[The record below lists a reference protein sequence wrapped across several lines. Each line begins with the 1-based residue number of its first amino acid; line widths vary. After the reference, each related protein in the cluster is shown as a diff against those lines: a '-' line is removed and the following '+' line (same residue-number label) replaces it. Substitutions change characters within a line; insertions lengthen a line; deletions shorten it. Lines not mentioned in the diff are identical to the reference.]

1 MNDKRAEP
9 RLRSLKGARIV
20 FNNGFSTMDC
30 MARNLS
36 PGGAKLVLQS
46 TVGIPDSFGLNFEDG
61 SRHNCS
67 VRWRTATELGISF
80 ED

>member
-1 MNDKRAEP
+1 MDDNRTEP

-36 PGGAKLVLQS
+36 SGGAKLVLPS
-46 TVGIPDSFGLNFEDG
+46 TAGIPDAFGLNFEDG
-61 SRHNCS
+61 RRHNCV
-67 VRWRTATELGISF
+67 VRWRTATELGVSF

>member
-1 MNDKRAEP
+1 
-9 RLRSLKGARIV
+9 
-20 FNNGFSTMDC
+20 MDC

>member
-1 MNDKRAEP
+1 MDDKRAEP

-36 PGGAKLVLQS
+36 PGGAKLVLPS
-46 TVGIPDSFGLNFEDG
+46 TAGIPDSFGLNFEDG
-61 SRHNCS
+61 KRHTCT
-67 VRWRTATELGISF
+67 VRWRTPTELGVSF